1 MHRALPEAPTFQ
13 ILTDQPGIVVTRM
26 TIRLARWTALLALI
40 FTLGAASAAFAFLKG
55 GCVRREESGPVPVSK
70 SYTERGRRGAGF
82 LSPETPHPEWWEQQ
96 LEQRNGL
103 FSVSLA
109 PQLPY
114 PNPHSEPV
122 VVVVVEQRADFRI
135 ELARTSGRAIDE
147 FDFRDVVPGFYR
159 FTFDLPPRISQKAVV
174 TLLVDGVLVADM
186 TARSA
191 VMKEFP

>member
-1 MHRALPEAPTFQ
+1 M
-13 ILTDQPGIVVTRM
+13 RM
-26 TIRLARWTALLALI
+26 TNRVARLTALLALI
-40 FTLGAASAAFAFLKG
+40 FTLSATNTAFGFLKG
-55 GCVRREESGPVPVSK
+55 GCVRREESGPVPTSR

-82 LSPETPHPEWWEQQ
+82 LSPETPLPGWWQRQ
-96 LEQRNGL
+96 LERRNGL

-135 ELARTSGRAIDE
+135 ELARTSGTAIDE
-147 FDFRDVVPGFYR
+147 FDFRDIEPGVYR
-159 FTFDLPPRISQKAVV
+159 FTFDPLPRTNQKAVV
-174 TLLVDGVLVADM
+174 TLLVNGVIVADM
-186 TARSA
+186 TARTA